1 MTSKVV
7 SMPRYPE
14 CWKSCGDCARG
25 DVFILEML
33 VRKGDWLEKDD
44 NVLTL
49 ETGKVALD
57 IPTPYAGFVEEVYVE
72 VGQKVDQQ
80 QPLIRINDQLPP

>member
-1 MTSKVV
+1 
-7 SMPRYPE
+7 
-14 CWKSCGDCARG
+14 
-25 DVFILEML
+25 ML